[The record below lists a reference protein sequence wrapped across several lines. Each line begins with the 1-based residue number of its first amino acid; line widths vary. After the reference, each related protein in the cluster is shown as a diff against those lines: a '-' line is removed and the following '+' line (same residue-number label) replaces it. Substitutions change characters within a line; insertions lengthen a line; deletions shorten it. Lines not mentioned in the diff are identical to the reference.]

1 MSRSLQRS
9 SFFIILALIV
19 ISVALFYVVNTDQDN
34 PNAAQQKLA
43 DLEKISGGRLGV
55 YAINTANNHRI
66 LYRAAARFPMCST
79 NKMMGV
85 AAILHKSQ
93 NDPNFLNQKIYYK
106 KKDLVVYS
114 PVTAEHVED
123 GMTIAELCAATLTT
137 SDNTAI
143 NLLMKQIGGP
153 KGVTAFARSIGDR
166 RFRLD
171 RWEPELNSALPGDIQ
186 DTSTPLAMATSL
198 QRLGLESG
206 LLNTQREQLQSWLKN
221 NKTGDLRIRAGVP
234 RNWIVGDKTGTCKF
248 GTTNDIGILWP
259 PNGLP
264 IVLAIYFTQ
273 NEENAAPREDILASV
288 TRIILSAMSDT

>member
-1 MSRSLQRS
+1 
-9 SFFIILALIV
+9 
-19 ISVALFYVVNTDQDN
+19 
-34 PNAAQQKLA
+34 
-43 DLEKISGGRLGV
+43 
-55 YAINTANNHRI
+55 
-66 LYRAAARFPMCST
+66 
-79 NKMMGV
+79 
-85 AAILHKSQ
+85 
-93 NDPNFLNQKIYYK
+93 
-106 KKDLVVYS
+106 
-114 PVTAEHVED
+114 
-123 GMTIAELCAATLTT
+123 LTT

>member
-1 MSRSLQRS
+1 MARSIQRS
-9 SFFIILALIV
+9 PFFITLALTV
-19 ISVALFYVVNTDQDN
+19 ISVALFYVVSTDHDN
-34 PNAAQQKLA
+34 PNVAQQKLA
-43 DLEKISGGRLGV
+43 DLEKLYGGRLGV
-55 YAINTANNHRI
+55 YAINTVNNHRI

-79 NKMMGV
+79 SKMMGV

-93 NDPNFLNQKIYYK
+93 NDPKFLNQRIHYNKE
-106 KKDLVVYS
+106 DLVVYS
-114 PVTAEHVED
+114 PVTADHVEN
-123 GMTIAELCAATLTT
+123 GMTIAELCAATLTM

-171 RWEPELNSALPGDIQ
+171 RWEPELNSALPGDMQ

-206 LLNTQREQLQSWLKN
+206 LLHAQREQLQFWLKN

-234 RNWIVGDKTGTCKF
+234 QSWVVGDKTGTCKF
-248 GTTNDIGILWP
+248 GTTNDIGIIWP

-288 TRIILSAMSDT
+288 TRIIMSEIE